1 MLRSLTS
8 SSFWKGYG
16 ELPESVRKLA
26 DRNYAIWLND
36 PRHRSLR
43 FKPFGKNQWSARVGD
58 HYRAV
63 GRFVDGNTF
72 LWTWIGSH
80 EDYNKL

>member
-1 MLRSLTS
+1 MPLRL
-8 SSFWKGYG
+8 
-16 ELPESVRKLA
+16 
-26 DRNYAIWLND
+26 D
-36 PRHRSLR
+36 PRYPALR
-43 FKPFGKNQWSARVGD
+43 FKPFKNNQWSARLGD

-80 EDYNKL
+80 EEYNKL